1 MDYGLLIRWK
11 RYEKFSDKEA
21 IGAEGPFL
29 GEFEFSAKSLTQ
41 VCLLFLSTDRY
52 LHVAATEKLADDNM
66 ASIFTGI
73 NA

>member
-1 MDYGLLIRWK
+1 MRSLVT
-11 RYEKFSDKEA
+11 KEA

-52 LHVAATEKLADDNM
+52 LHIAATEKLADDNM
-66 ASIFTGI
+66 TSIFTGI
-73 NA
+73 NAKKNC